1 MDQKTTRLLLGLTV
15 GFIGGGLISGFLTW
29 QLVTKQ
35 TEDLRAGWSL
45 VPVVVASQD
54 IREGEV
60 MTFDKVTQRSVPGQF
75 VSSSFVKP
83 DGAHFIMN
91 QRLLV
96 PVQAGDPLLWS
107 QFETRSVTSAPS
119 ETKQEELSTDTTP

>member
-15 GFIGGGLISGFLTW
+15 GFIGGGLLSGFMTW
-29 QLVTKQ
+29 QWVTKQ
-35 TEDLRAGWSL
+35 TEDSRAGWSL
-45 VPVVVASQD
+45 VPVVVAARD

-60 MTFDKVTQRSVPGQF
+60 MTFDKVIQRAVPGQF

-83 DGAHFIMN
+83 DGANFIMN

-107 QFETRSVTSAPS
+107 QFETRLATSQPP

>member
-29 QLVTKQ
+29 QWMTKQ
-35 TEDLRAGWSL
+35 TEDLRAGWKL
-45 VPVVVASQD
+45 VPVVVAARD

-60 MTFDKVTQRSVPGQF
+60 MTFDKVIQRAVPGQF
-75 VSSSFVKP
+75 VSSSVVKP
-83 DGAHFIMN
+83 DSANFIMN

-96 PVQAGDPLLWS
+96 PVQAGDLLLWS
-107 QFETRSVTSAPS
+107 QFETRQATSQPS

>member
-1 MDQKTTRLLLGLTV
+1 MDQKTTGILVGATV

-35 TEDLRAGWSL
+35 TQDLRAGWEL
-45 VPVVVASQD
+45 VPVVIASRD
-54 IREGEV
+54 LREGEV
-60 MTFDKVTQRSVPGQF
+60 MTFDKVIQRAVPGQF

-83 DGAHFIMN
+83 DAANFIMN

-96 PVQAGDPLLWS
+96 PVRAGDPLLWS
-107 QFETRSVTSAPS
+107 QFETRPATSEPPA
-119 ETKQEELSTDTTP
+119 TKPEELSTDTTP

>member
-1 MDQKTTRLLLGLTV
+1 MDQKTKGLLLGATV
-15 GFIGGGLISGFLTW
+15 GFIGGGLISGFVTW

-35 TEDLRAGWSL
+35 TQELRAGWEL
-45 VPVVVASQD
+45 VPVVVASRD

-60 MTFDKVTQRSVPGQF
+60 MTFDKVVQRGVPGQF

-83 DGAHFIMN
+83 DGANFIMN

-107 QFETRSVTSAPS
+107 QFETRPATSEPS

>member
-15 GFIGGGLISGFLTW
+15 GFIGGGLISGFMTW
-29 QLVTKQ
+29 QWVTKQ
-35 TEDLRAGWSL
+35 TEDVRAGWNL
-45 VPVVVASQD
+45 VPVVVAARD

-60 MTFDKVTQRSVPGQF
+60 MTFDKVIQRAVPGQF

-83 DGAHFIMN
+83 DGANFIMN

-96 PVQAGDPLLWS
+96 PVRAGDPLLWS
-107 QFETRSVTSAPS
+107 QFETRPATSQPS
-119 ETKQEELSTDTTP
+119 ETKHEELSTDTTP